1 MMRYFGST
9 DLDLYIVIAILS
21 IAILAVW
28 WRKRSFSYVF
38 FFTIFSIYLAIGLIQ
53 VIFPF
58 VIHGNGDNWP
68 FRLSLNLIPFDF
80 GGCGQLPGECL
91 TQVFQNILLTIPF
104 GFGLRFLT
112 RFKARNIFWIALA
125 VGLSTEGIQ
134 LVISLVFQSAFRSV
148 DINDTLLN
156 AFGVLVGYAA
166 FNIFAW
172 LYRTLLA
179 RLAIHPTGIFAYVN
193 EVCE

>member
-1 MMRYFGST
+1 MRYFGST
-9 DLDLYIVIAILS
+9 DLDLYVVIAILI
-21 IAILAVW
+21 IAILAAW
-28 WRKRSFSYVF
+28 WRKRSLSYVF

-58 VIHGNGDNWP
+58 VIQGNGDNWP

-91 TQVFQNILLTIPF
+91 SQVFQNILLTIPF

-125 VGLSTEGIQ
+125 VGLTTESLQ
-134 LVISLVFQSAFRSV
+134 LLISVAFQSAFRSV

-156 AFGVLVGYAA
+156 AFGVLVGYSV
-166 FNIFAW
+166 FIMFAW
-172 LYRTLLA
+172 LYRKLLT
-179 RLAIHPTGIFAYVN
+179 RFRIHPTGIFAYVS

>member
-1 MMRYFGST
+1 MMRDFGTT
-9 DLDLYIVIAILS
+9 DLDLYVVIAIVS
-21 IAILAVW
+21 IAILAAW
-28 WRKRSFSYVF
+28 WRKRSLSYVF
-38 FFTIFSIYLAIGLIQ
+38 FFTIFSIYLAVGLTQ

-58 VIHGNGDNWP
+58 YIPTNVDTGP

-80 GGCGQLPGECL
+80 GGCDQLPGACL

-112 RFKARNIFWIALA
+112 RFRARNIFWIALA

-134 LVISLVFQSAFRSV
+134 LLISVAFQSAFRSV

-166 FNIFAW
+166 FIIFAW

-179 RLAIHPTGIFAYVN
+179 RFRIHPMGIFAYVSK
-193 EVCE
+193 VCE